1 MEGDGERMEAG
12 VPEASPVTA
21 IAKLRAFTK
30 RAYQEARDGRKV
42 WMEIC
47 PCGIALRASS
57 NGRRYNRLISWDRIE
72 DEVLIERMANIEV
85 QALMLGPAANDR
97 GRLIP

>member
-1 MEGDGERMEAG
+1 
-12 VPEASPVTA
+12 
-21 IAKLRAFTK
+21 
-30 RAYQEARDGRKV
+30 
-42 WMEIC
+42 MEIC

-85 QALMLGPAANDR
+85 QALMHGLQQMIEEG
-97 GRLIP
+97 